1 MKLSNPTDTEV
12 WLSFKNGDDRAAS
25 YIYREYFPVLY
36 RYGLKFTTLTSLVED
51 TIQDLFTELVKNRKT
66 LGDTDNILY
75 YLLKSF
81 RRKLLRRME
90 NASRYDLTGE
100 ITDEYPFEM
109 VWSVEHE
116 LIVNEESEQR
126 SAMLLKALGEL
137 TPRQKEAIYLRFTKE
152 LDYTVIAEIMN
163 ISVEACRNLISK
175 AISMMKK
182 RINEKA
188 WKIFVFFDDIFLYV
202 AFLLIEAKLWIA
214 KNT

>member
-25 YIYREYFPVLY
+25 YIYQEYFPVLY

-66 LGDTDNILY
+66 LGDTDNILF
-75 YLLKSF
+75 YLMKSF
-81 RRKLLRRME
+81 RRKLLRRMG
-90 NASRYDLTGE
+90 NANRYDLTGE

-109 VWSVEHE
+109 VWSAEHDIILE
-116 LIVNEESEQR
+116 EESKQR
-126 SAMLLKALGEL
+126 SQMLLKALGEL

-152 LDYTVIAEIMN
+152 LDYAVIAEIMN
-163 ISVEACRNLISK
+163 ISVESCRNLISK

-182 RINEKA
+182 RISEK
-188 WKIFVFFDDIFLYV
+188 D
-202 AFLLIEAKLWIA
+202 
-214 KNT
+214 